1 VIRPPVRRP
10 GHLLPPLLFLIQLLV
25 VSLEAR
31 FYFPPLEMDP
41 DFNRMVLATNAV
53 WQLGVRGS
61 TAVSQIGDSETVT
74 WRYWD
79 WNDANNNNAID
90 PGEVVGQLTS
100 LNTTRT
106 FLSTTFAPTT
116 IDYFVRRQG
125 GVAGPFLTP
134 GSGNADQ
141 LQSISAS
148 TLALFTSATGSP
160 KRVWVGTADF
170 IQRALGAGGDFDPT
184 DTNPASIPST
194 QPPPYPSGL
203 GRTAIRWVDSA
214 VSGSNTSD
222 IDAFYI
228 VAANYRGSYPSP
240 YGTAVLQSQVYMTTD
255 GGSSWNSIGDLLPDV
270 PVRAIAV
277 EPRGPGWQDD
287 VVYVGTDG
295 GVLNGVYATLF
306 RGTFDASLNQW
317 VWTPMQPTS
326 PSGTRL
332 PLVPIT
338 DLQINQQFSTLL
350 VATYGRGIW
359 GLYINVNL
367 PPEIK
372 VPGPQVMNEDSTL
385 TFSPAQFT
393 EISILDRDAGTAPVE
408 LHLEVQH
415 GRLSLASTAGL
426 TLVAGNNNS
435 PSMTYR
441 GSQAAI
447 NAALNGLVYTPD
459 ANYFGVDTLVVRVSD
474 LKNSGVVPPAVPPD
488 YATKGWTTEERV
500 EIRITPINDA
510 PQITAPTATQ
520 TVPMNRWLAFTSA
533 NGNSITVSDVDAG
546 VNPMTLTV
554 GVSQGTLTLGSTAG
568 LLTVTGNG
576 TGSVSVTG
584 SLLAL
589 NNALSGLVY
598 TPNAGYS
605 GSDTLTITV
614 SDNGHIGSSGPLTD
628 TKTVS
633 IQVSSANNDAP
644 YLSVPGPQDVLA
656 NSSLVLS
663 SGNSN
668 ALQIQNEPDAGS
680 GGPWA
685 GAHPVRFT
693 VSVSQG
699 KLQLLN
705 PGTLYLVQ
713 GPNDGTASLLTF
725 EGPVSDVNNAL
736 ANGLRYVPNSGF
748 VGNDLLVFTVNDL
761 GATGSGGPQS
771 DSDTVL
777 LRVMNANQAP
787 VNTVPGPQTVA
798 EDTDLV
804 FAGTLS
810 VADADAG
817 SNPIQVTL
825 SVSHG
830 FLILATTSGLTSVVG
845 NNTSTITMQGP
856 QAAINAALNGLR
868 YRPNA
873 NYNGSDT
880 LTITTDDLGNSG
892 FGGPQTDTDTVSI
905 TVTAV
910 NDAPT
915 VTLPITQ
922 FTAMNTNLTLPA
934 IGVGDVDDADDGT
947 SGNIVLQVTL
957 SVTNGDLTLPTTAGL
972 TFSVG
977 GGTSAT
983 MTFSGQ
989 LSDILAALN
998 GVVYNPAS
1006 GFTGVATLSVSVN
1019 DLGNSGAGG
1028 AQGASGSLLI
1038 AVGMPGN
1045 QAPVN
1050 AVPPAPQTTLE
1061 DVPLEFSTINNNA
1074 ITFDTPF
1081 AGDNPFEVQLSVTNG
1096 ILVLAR
1102 TAGIRFTAG
1111 SNASASMTIEGRL
1124 ADIHA
1129 ALDGLKYVPTLD
1141 YSGPAQLTVTG
1152 RFVGEPPAA
1161 ADTVSIPIQV
1171 FPANDPPRVSV
1182 PLAQSVAPNAQL
1194 YFNAANNNALSVTD
1208 PDNTSG
1214 NVQFTISVTSGTLV
1228 LLDTT
1233 GLSIS
1238 GNGTSTITGSGPI
1251 NVLNLRLA
1259 GSGPTTGL
1267 RFTAPGSNTVVTL
1280 TFTVNDLGNTGTG
1293 GAQSHSARVLI
1304 RVGSGSLANNQAPTI
1319 TVQGGLT
1326 KTVPED
1332 QFFIFSSTANQG
1344 ITITDADAGSNIVQ
1358 VQLSV
1363 GNGFL
1368 VLPTIAGLEFTGGG
1382 NGKSSMTI
1390 RGSIASINAA
1400 LSGMVYYPNPNFVG
1414 SDTLAIT
1421 VDDLGNMGGPLPPPN
1436 QTDSRN
1442 ITLNVT
1448 PVNDAPLIYVPRMQ
1462 QTPVNTSLLFSTGNS
1477 NALQV
1482 FDPDLNPSDTVEFA
1496 LRVDFGKLNIPT
1508 SGSLVVANNNT
1519 DFVTGTGTFGD
1530 LQAALSSGV
1539 QFDPPTGFQ
1548 GLVNLTFSVNDLSL
1562 LGPKTGVG
1570 NALVGV
1576 GVTPPTTPVLV
1587 RSPGSVIVDEDGT
1600 LVFSTANNNRISISD
1615 ADAGTNPVEVTLSVS
1630 AGTLTLGSTTGLTFT
1645 AGSNG
1650 SSSMTFRGTIAAINN
1665 ALEGLTFAPPPNFNG
1680 QVTLTVVT
1688 NDLGNLGSGGPQTD
1702 TDTVII
1708 KVRPIND
1715 GPAVVLAAS
1724 SQAIVQDTALVF
1736 SSSNGNAITFSDL
1749 ELSANSTID
1758 VRLEVD
1764 QGILHLPDVTGLVF
1778 LDGGNNSPSFTIRS
1792 TKSIIESK
1800 LNGLV
1805 YIPPSGFTGT
1815 ATLKVSISDLGQTGF
1830 GGALSDT
1837 QNITI
1842 AVQPVNARPAVN
1854 VPGPQS
1860 VYRNQTLTLSG
1871 ANAISITDAD
1881 GNVPVEVVLAVSSGR
1896 LFLPNTSGLT
1906 LVMGN
1911 NSSRLTIRGLR
1922 NTVNLRLNGLQ
1933 FIPAYDYDGLVLL
1946 TATVNDLGNSN
1957 GGGPLTASNSVLIN
1971 VQPVNSQP
1979 TALPNVT
1986 SFSLTEDQSGP
1997 FTINLSYITPGG
2009 GVFEAGQ
2016 SLTLTVTEVP
2026 VNLNG
2031 FSTLF
2036 STLTINNTSFAGGG
2050 PWPQSTFVSFSLAA
2064 NAFGD
2069 AIIRITIQDDG
2080 GTANGGQN
2088 TLVIDIPVSVARAND
2103 APLLATGTY
2112 ALGSIPE
2119 DPSSNPG
2126 ISVQAFVNTLISG
2139 GHYSDADDGHPSG
2152 YTDPRGIAIT
2162 AVDNSNG
2169 TWQYSTDGG
2178 SIWTNIPSIGA
2189 GQGFVLAADAAGQY
2203 KIRFVPNADWNGT
2216 TTITFR
2222 AWDRSNGA
2230 SNASLVSIPLNG
2242 TPPSD
2247 TSAYSANSAT
2257 AQLTVTPVNDP
2268 PFANSTSTNWT
2279 NTLQEDN
2286 FPPVPGT
2293 FYPEITLTDLK
2304 PGPNTATDET
2314 SQTMSVSANLQV
2326 ISGPMSGTFQYSV
2339 NGGTFTATDPTGLSI
2354 NDDVVVQ
2361 FQPAANA
2368 SGNANI
2374 VITIQDSGGAQA
2386 TLSFSLQITP
2396 QNDAP
2401 VLGVG
2406 PWNLGTIV
2414 EDPPSNPG
2422 ISIRQFIANNSGMIS
2437 DADDAPPGYFD
2448 PRGIA
2453 ITAFDN
2459 SNGTWQYSTDGG
2471 STWTNIPSIGAGQGF
2486 VLAADDSNNNRI
2498 RFVPNA
2504 DWNGTTTITFRAW
2517 DRSDGT
2523 TNGTKIT
2530 SFPPNGTPPNDTSA
2544 YSSASA
2550 TAQLTVTPVNDPPVV
2565 DLNGSAPGI
2574 DFATSFDPPG
2584 PQTIAIVDSTGLT
2597 VTDVDSL
2604 NLSGA
2609 TITLTNP
2616 QDGTSERL
2624 IIGGLLSNGT
2634 VGGITVTYG
2643 VNFHSITL
2651 SGSDSLANYESL
2663 LRTLQYRN
2671 TKTFPNLTSRV
2682 ITVVVQDDGSA
2693 SSATATATVNFDD
2706 GQSPSIDLNGS
2717 ASGTGY
2723 DVVFQTPGPVDVYI
2737 VDTSNATITD
2747 PDSVRLDYLK
2757 AVLTSRPDGSSEQL
2771 VVDTTVSP
2779 SLVATYDASTG
2790 ELLITA
2796 ATPQPIGDFQQVL
2809 RTLRYQNSKLFPTPN
2824 MRTIV
2829 VTVSDGYS
2837 TASATA
2843 TVSFLGPSAP
2853 TLDLDNAD
2861 TTASGSDYIA
2871 QFPSPGSGTSV
2882 AIVNPSGLVITDPDS
2897 THLTQAQA
2905 LLINRPD
2912 GANESLTVNSSL
2924 VPAGV
2929 TVSYNPAS
2937 GLLDIVGLATVAQY
2951 QALLRSLSYQ
2961 NTKPFP
2967 TLTSRTIQVVVNDGY
2982 GTSNVATATV
2992 NFVGAAPPSV
3002 DLNGPANPG
3011 TDYTVNFSTPGP
3023 GSVIVT
3029 HATATIDDPDSTHL
3043 RWLEA
3048 VLTAR
3053 PDGNSNERLLVAS
3066 LPASLSQVYNP
3077 ATGVLHIEGTGPV
3090 PKADFI
3096 TALQNLQYQNDL
3108 VFPSLTPRSIQVYVN
3123 DGYTTSATATATVNI
3138 LGGLSPSVDLN
3149 GPASGT
3155 DFTTTLPVGI
3165 TQVGIV
3171 DPSMTVTDPDSLILA
3186 GATIRITNLLDGG
3199 AESLDVNVGSSGIS
3213 KSYNATT
3220 GTLTLSGLATVADYQ
3235 TVLLTL
3241 VYQNTAMFPTR
3252 TTRQITVVVTD
3263 GYTNSNVATAFVNF
3277 APNTLAT
3284 VDLNGS
3290 AGGTNTTVQYQTPGP
3305 NQVVLAPQA
3314 QIIEDSNHLLYVEL
3328 VLSNHP
3334 DGSNEGLNIAGALPG
3349 GLSWVYN
3356 AATFTGRIQGPGTKA
3371 DFETALRQVVYFNNA
3386 VLPNLTTRAIQ
3397 VVAHDGY
3404 GVGGSSTA
3412 AVVFLG
3418 GATPSVD
3425 LNGAGAGNDYV
3436 VTVATPGPVDVAV
3449 VDAGATIND
3458 ADSTHLTLLRAVLT
3472 SRPDGSAN
3480 EQLVVDTTG
3489 TGLVAN
3495 YNATTGVL
3503 TVTAGTPRPRS
3514 EFQQVLRTL
3523 RYQNSRQYPT
3533 LPGRTIEVTVSD
3545 GYTTSAIATA
3555 TVNILGGQSPSV
3567 DLNGLASGTG
3577 FSVNVSTPGPVD
3589 VGVVASSA
3597 SISDPDSS
3605 LLVSLQA
3612 VLTSRL
3618 DGNSNEQL
3626 VVDTS
3631 GTGLVAN
3638 YNATTGVL
3646 TVSAASPRP
3655 LSEFEQVLRTLRYQN
3670 SVFYP
3675 ALPGRTIQV
3684 TVNDGYTTS
3693 AIATATVN
3701 FLGAGQPVV
3710 DLNGPSAGT
3719 GFSVT
3724 WQTPGPVDVAIVSSS
3739 AASITDP
3746 DSTHLVR
3753 LRVVLTNVLDGSNER
3768 LVANTT
3774 GTSLSANYNAST
3786 GVLIINGAG
3795 NTPRP
3800 VSEFELVLRTLR
3812 YQNDMTWP
3820 NKTPRTIQV
3829 TAFDGYTNSPVATA
3843 SVQFWERQ
3851 RRRWWI

>member
-1 VIRPPVRRP
+1 MNPGSWLSWWKRAWKRGGSQVSQRRGKGRPRAGERRAYLRLEQLEDRTVPTNNIPLHPVNWTPLGPVAINPGGNQQQPWSGPIASVASSPAAPNVWYVATVGGGVWKSVDSGTTWTPLTDFLAEQLGLPQASLSFGMIAVAPTNADFVMVESRSLQNLADRFGYRSSIDLDFTIYNTPGSLGWLVSYNGGATWFRTDGDTVPDGPGGIDTNLNDGPFVGATVDKVVFSPFNPNEIYMAVSKAPESGIYRSLDGGRTWENITINRIRDSQGNFTSGGRRFSDVVLDPTNPRRLWAAIGDPGGHELNGLWESRDGGNSWVRAPNFPTGRFEPRTGYIRMAIALGNPNVMYAIVRDALSENATYRFMASVDGGNWWAPVNMSAMAGLTGPGPGTFVRPVR
-10 GHLLPPLLFLIQLLV
+10 LV
-25 VSLEAR
+25 VDATDATRVYYTVGSTIATARFTPMPPPFNDPTQFTVTSQVLGAPPGGFELTEVVVDPAGGFLVTTEGGIWRGTLDASGNINWQPRNTGLQIALVNSVAHSLLTDSLMYAGTRYTGLLHYNDNDSIADWTGRNTSPNTVGRVLADQINPNYVYWVDFNNIHNPDWFQVRGSNNQGVSSFFTQTFNASLGLSGGRIMRNTGASPSDPSPSPPAGAPVANTPFNGQEVR

-79 WNDANNNNAID
+79 WDDANNNNAID
-90 PGEVVGQLTS
+90 FGEVVGQLTS

-134 GSGNADQ
+134 GSGNAAQ
-141 LQSISAS
+141 LLSISAS

-184 DTNPASIPST
+184 ATNPASIP
-194 QPPPYPSGL
+194 PDPSGL

-415 GRLSLASTAGL
+415 GRLSLASTLGL

-500 EIRITPINDA
+500 EIFVRPVNDA

-546 VNPMTLTV
+546 VNPMTLTL

-614 SDNGHIGSSGPLTD
+614 SDNGHIGSPGPLTD

-680 GGPWA
+680 GLPWS

-725 EGPVSDVNNAL
+725 EGPVSDVNTAL
-736 ANGLRYVPNSGF
+736 ANGLLYVPNSGF

-830 FLILATTSGLTSVVG
+830 VLILATTSGLTSVVG

-856 QAAINAALNGLR
+856 QAAINAALNGLV
-868 YRPNA
+868 YRPNV
-873 NYNGSDT
+873 NYNGPDA

-915 VTLPITQ
+915 ITLPNTQ
-922 FTAMNTNLTLPA
+922 FTAMNTSLPLPA

-957 SVTNGDLTLPTTAGL
+957 SVTNGDLTLPNTAGL

-977 GGTSAT
+977 GGTNDPT

-998 GVVYNPAS
+998 GVVYNPAIN
-1006 GFTGVATLSVSVN
+1006 FTGVATLSVSVN

-1045 QAPVN
+1045 QPPVN
-1050 AVPPAPQTTLE
+1050 TVPPAPQTTLE

-1102 TAGIRFTAG
+1102 TAGIRFTSG

-1129 ALDGLKYVPTLD
+1129 ALDGLKYIPTLD

-1161 ADTVSIPIQV
+1161 ADTVTIPIQV

-1332 QFFIFSSTANQG
+1332 RFFIFSSTANQG

-1358 VQLSV
+1358 VSLSLL
-1363 GNGFL
+1363 GSSGFL

-1382 NGKSSMTI
+1382 NAQSSMTI

-1400 LSGMVYYPNPNFVG
+1400 LSGMVYYPNPDFVG
-1414 SDTLAIT
+1414 SDTLRIT
-1421 VDDLGNMGGPLPPPN
+1421 VSDLGNMGGPLPPPPPI
-1436 QTDSRN
+1436 QTPPPTN

-1448 PVNDAPLIYVPRMQ
+1448 PVNDAPLIYVPRGQ
-1462 QTPVNTSLLFSTGNS
+1462 QTPVNTSLVFSSGN
-1477 NALQV
+1477 NNELQV
-1482 FDPDLNPSDTVEFA
+1482 VDPDLSAPDTVEFA
-1496 LRVDFGKLNIPT
+1496 LRVDFGTLTILTP
-1508 SGSLVVANNNT
+1508 GSLMVANNGT
-1519 DFVTGTGTFGD
+1519 DFVTGIGTFGD

-1548 GLVNLTFSVNDLSL
+1548 GLVNLTFSVNDLSP

-1600 LVFSTANNNRISISD
+1600 LVFSTANND

-1650 SSSMTFRGTIAAINN
+1650 SWSMTFRGTIAAINN

-1688 NDLGNLGSGGPQTD
+1688 DDLGNLGSGGPLTD
-1702 TDTVII
+1702 TDIVII

-1749 ELSANSTID
+1749 ELTANSTID

-1842 AVQPVNARPAVN
+1842 AVQPVNARPTVN

-1911 NSSRLTIRGLR
+1911 NSSRLTIRGALR

-1957 GGGPLTASNSVLIN
+1957 GGGPLTAGNSVLIN

-1979 TALPNVT
+1979 TALPDVT

-2036 STLTINNTSFAGGG
+2036 STLTINDTSFAGGG
-2050 PWPQSTFVSFSLAA
+2050 PWPVSTFVSFSLAP

-2080 GTANGGQN
+2080 GTANGGQD

-2162 AVDNSNG
+2162 VVDNSNG

-2178 SIWTNIPSIGA
+2178 STWTNIPSIGA
-2189 GQGFVLAADAAGQY
+2189 VQGFVLAADAAGQN

-2222 AWDRSNGA
+2222 AWDQSDST
-2230 SNASLVSIPLNG
+2230 SNASLVSIPTNS

-2268 PFANSTSTNWT
+2268 PFASSTSANWT
-2279 NTLQEDN
+2279 NPLQEDN
-2286 FPPVPGT
+2286 FPS
-2293 FYPEITLTDLK
+2293 YPEITLTDLK

-2326 ISGPMSGTFQYSV
+2326 ISGPMSGTFWYSV
-2339 NGGTFTATDPTGLSI
+2339 NGGPFTTTAPTGLSI

-2368 SGNANI
+2368 SGNADI
-2374 VITIQDSGGAQA
+2374 VITIQDSGGEQA
-2386 TLSFSLQITP
+2386 TLTFSLQITP

-2459 SNGTWQYSTDGG
+2459 SNGTWQYSTNGGASWFNLPSLSPGDGL
-2471 STWTNIPSIGAGQGF
+2471 
-2486 VLAADDSNNNRI
+2486 VLAADAADQTRI
-2498 RFVPNA
+2498 RFVPNP

-2517 DRSDGT
+2517 DQSDT
-2523 TNGTKIT
+2523 WPNGTVVT
-2530 SFPPNGTPPNDTSA
+2530 FPANDTPPNDTSP
-2544 YSSASA
+2544 YSSTTA
-2550 TAQLTVTPVNDPPVV
+2550 TAQLTVTPVNDPP
-2565 DLNGSAPGI
+2565 
-2574 DFATSFDPPG
+2574 
-2584 PQTIAIVDSTGLT
+2584 
-2597 VTDVDSL
+2597 
-2604 NLSGA
+2604 
-2609 TITLTNP
+2609 
-2616 QDGTSERL
+2616 
-2624 IIGGLLSNGT
+2624 
-2634 VGGITVTYG
+2634 
-2643 VNFHSITL
+2643 
-2651 SGSDSLANYESL
+2651 
-2663 LRTLQYRN
+2663 
-2671 TKTFPNLTSRV
+2671 
-2682 ITVVVQDDGSA
+2682 
-2693 SSATATATVNFDD
+2693 
-2706 GQSPSIDLNGS
+2706 
-2717 ASGTGY
+2717 
-2723 DVVFQTPGPVDVYI
+2723 
-2737 VDTSNATITD
+2737 
-2747 PDSVRLDYLK
+2747 
-2757 AVLTSRPDGSSEQL
+2757 
-2771 VVDTTVSP
+2771 
-2779 SLVATYDASTG
+2779 
-2790 ELLITA
+2790 
-2796 ATPQPIGDFQQVL
+2796 
-2809 RTLRYQNSKLFPTPN
+2809 
-2824 MRTIV
+2824 
-2829 VTVSDGYS
+2829 
-2837 TASATA
+2837 
-2843 TVSFLGPSAP
+2843 
-2853 TLDLDNAD
+2853 
-2861 TTASGSDYIA
+2861 
-2871 QFPSPGSGTSV
+2871 
-2882 AIVNPSGLVITDPDS
+2882 
-2897 THLTQAQA
+2897 
-2905 LLINRPD
+2905 
-2912 GANESLTVNSSL
+2912 
-2924 VPAGV
+2924 
-2929 TVSYNPAS
+2929 
-2937 GLLDIVGLATVAQY
+2937 
-2951 QALLRSLSYQ
+2951 
-2961 NTKPFP
+2961 
-2967 TLTSRTIQVVVNDGY
+2967 
-2982 GTSNVATATV
+2982 
-2992 NFVGAAPPSV
+2992 
-3002 DLNGPANPG
+3002 
-3011 TDYTVNFSTPGP
+3011 
-3023 GSVIVT
+3023 
-3029 HATATIDDPDSTHL
+3029 
-3043 RWLEA
+3043 
-3048 VLTAR
+3048 
-3053 PDGNSNERLLVAS
+3053 
-3066 LPASLSQVYNP
+3066 
-3077 ATGVLHIEGTGPV
+3077 
-3090 PKADFI
+3090 
-3096 TALQNLQYQNDL
+3096 
-3108 VFPSLTPRSIQVYVN
+3108 
-3123 DGYTTSATATATVNI
+3123 
-3138 LGGLSPSVDLN
+3138 
-3149 GPASGT
+3149 
-3155 DFTTTLPVGI
+3155 
-3165 TQVGIV
+3165 
-3171 DPSMTVTDPDSLILA
+3171 
-3186 GATIRITNLLDGG
+3186 
-3199 AESLDVNVGSSGIS
+3199 
-3213 KSYNATT
+3213 
-3220 GTLTLSGLATVADYQ
+3220 
-3235 TVLLTL
+3235 
-3241 VYQNTAMFPTR
+3241 
-3252 TTRQITVVVTD
+3252 
-3263 GYTNSNVATAFVNF
+3263 
-3277 APNTLAT
+3277 
-3284 VDLNGS
+3284 
-3290 AGGTNTTVQYQTPGP
+3290 
-3305 NQVVLAPQA
+3305 
-3314 QIIEDSNHLLYVEL
+3314 
-3328 VLSNHP
+3328 
-3334 DGSNEGLNIAGALPG
+3334 
-3349 GLSWVYN
+3349 
-3356 AATFTGRIQGPGTKA
+3356 
-3371 DFETALRQVVYFNNA
+3371 
-3386 VLPNLTTRAIQ
+3386 
-3397 VVAHDGY
+3397 
-3404 GVGGSSTA
+3404 
-3412 AVVFLG
+3412 
-3418 GATPSVD
+3418 
-3425 LNGAGAGNDYV
+3425 
-3436 VTVATPGPVDVAV
+3436 
-3449 VDAGATIND
+3449 
-3458 ADSTHLTLLRAVLT
+3458 
-3472 SRPDGSAN
+3472 
-3480 EQLVVDTTG
+3480 
-3489 TGLVAN
+3489 
-3495 YNATTGVL
+3495 
-3503 TVTAGTPRPRS
+3503 
-3514 EFQQVLRTL
+3514 
-3523 RYQNSRQYPT
+3523 
-3533 LPGRTIEVTVSD
+3533 
-3545 GYTTSAIATA
+3545 
-3555 TVNILGGQSPSV
+3555 
-3567 DLNGLASGTG
+3567 
-3577 FSVNVSTPGPVD
+3577 
-3589 VGVVASSA
+3589 
-3597 SISDPDSS
+3597 
-3605 LLVSLQA
+3605 
-3612 VLTSRL
+3612 
-3618 DGNSNEQL
+3618 
-3626 VVDTS
+3626 
-3631 GTGLVAN
+3631 
-3638 YNATTGVL
+3638 
-3646 TVSAASPRP
+3646 
-3655 LSEFEQVLRTLRYQN
+3655 
-3670 SVFYP
+3670 
-3675 ALPGRTIQV
+3675 
-3684 TVNDGYTTS
+3684 
-3693 AIATATVN
+3693 
-3701 FLGAGQPVV
+3701 
-3710 DLNGPSAGT
+3710 
-3719 GFSVT
+3719 
-3724 WQTPGPVDVAIVSSS
+3724 
-3739 AASITDP
+3739 
-3746 DSTHLVR
+3746 
-3753 LRVVLTNVLDGSNER
+3753 
-3768 LVANTT
+3768 
-3774 GTSLSANYNAST
+3774 
-3786 GVLIINGAG
+3786 
-3795 NTPRP
+3795 
-3800 VSEFELVLRTLR
+3800 
-3812 YQNDMTWP
+3812 
-3820 NKTPRTIQV
+3820 
-3829 TAFDGYTNSPVATA
+3829 
-3843 SVQFWERQ
+3843 
-3851 RRRWWI
+3851 